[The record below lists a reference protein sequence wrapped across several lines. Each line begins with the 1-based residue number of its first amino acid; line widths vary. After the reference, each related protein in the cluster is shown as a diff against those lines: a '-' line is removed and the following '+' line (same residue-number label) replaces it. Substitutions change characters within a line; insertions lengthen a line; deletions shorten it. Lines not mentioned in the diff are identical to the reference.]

1 MKWFK
6 DPLILFFI
14 GGVFLFAIAELADS
28 DEISYQIDIRESDL
42 TRLND
47 QWAMQMRR
55 PATEQELGNLTEQL
69 IKEEIYYREA
79 MRLGL
84 DQNDTIVR
92 RRMVQKLTFL
102 TEDIATTDIPD
113 EQALKDYYGKNI
125 EEYRQ
130 PKRYSFQH
138 RYFSS
143 DRREDAQ
150 EDAETSLFNNKDL
163 GDPFMLQKAYN
174 KRSEREIADLFGREF
189 AQSIANLEPSDQWQG
204 PLKSAY
210 GFHTLLLETTQESYI
225 KDYETVKER
234 VLIDFQQKTRRVA
247 NEQYFL
253 DLRNKYSVNL
263 PD

>member
-1 MKWFK
+1 M
-6 DPLILFFI
+6 
-14 GGVFLFAIAELADS
+14 AEFVDS
-28 DEISYQIDIRESDL
+28 EEISYQIDIREADL
-42 TRLND
+42 SRLND

-55 PATEQELGNLTEQL
+55 PATEKELENLTEQL

-79 MRLGL
+79 KRLGL

-102 TEDIATTDIPD
+102 TEDIATTDMPD
-113 EQALKDYYGKNI
+113 EETLKDHYDQNI
-125 EEYRQ
+125 EKYRQ

-143 DRREDAQ
+143 DRRKDAKQ
-150 EDAETSLFNNKDL
+150 DAEISLLNTKDL
-163 GDPFMLQKAYN
+163 GDPFMLQKTYN

-189 AQSIANLEPSDQWQG
+189 SKSIANLEPSKQWQG
-204 PLKSAY
+204 PVKSAY
-210 GFHTLLLETTQESYI
+210 GFHTLLLESIQESYL
-225 KDYETVKER
+225 KGYETVKER
-234 VLIDFQQKTRRVA
+234 VLIDFQQETRRTA

-263 PD
+263 PN

>member
-1 MKWFK
+1 
-6 DPLILFFI
+6 
-14 GGVFLFAIAELADS
+14 
-28 DEISYQIDIRESDL
+28 
-42 TRLND
+42 
-47 QWAMQMRR
+47 
-55 PATEQELGNLTEQL
+55 
-69 IKEEIYYREA
+69 

-92 RRMVQKLTFL
+92 RRMVQKLPFL

-113 EQALKDYYGKNI
+113 EQALKDYYYENTEG
-125 EEYRQ
+125 YSQ

-150 EDAETSLFNNKDL
+150 KDARISVLNNKDS

-210 GFHTLLLETTQESYI
+210 GFHPLLLETTQESYI
-225 KDYETVKER
+225 KEYETVKER
-234 VLIDFQQKTRRVA
+234 VLIDFQQKTRRAA
-247 NEQYFL
+247 NEQYSL
-253 DLRNKYSVNL
+253 I
-263 PD
+263 